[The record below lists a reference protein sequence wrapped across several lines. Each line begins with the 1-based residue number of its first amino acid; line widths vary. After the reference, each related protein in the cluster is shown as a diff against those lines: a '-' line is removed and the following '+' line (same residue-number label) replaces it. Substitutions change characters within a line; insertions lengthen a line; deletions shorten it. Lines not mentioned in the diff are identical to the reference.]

1 MDTQIFKIDRENIDK
16 LIMEQ
21 LGGIISSG
29 GLVAFPTET
38 VYGLGANA
46 FNDEAVKSI
55 YTAKG
60 RPSDNPLIVHF
71 ADVCDIEDAV
81 LDLTDEAR
89 LLFNTFSPGPLT
101 VILKK
106 SDRISDTVSAG
117 LDTVAVRI
125 PSDEIARELI
135 KSAKV
140 PIAAPSA
147 NLSGKP
153 SPTTSKHVIQDM
165 NGRIPAIIDG
175 GDCQVGVESTVIDL
189 SGDIP
194 VILRPGGVTFEE
206 IKKILPDTVLDKHIT
221 KSVEAHEKPKSPG
234 MKYKH
239 YAPDADV
246 TVVEGDSNAVKN
258 KICELLEENKSLR
271 RGVMSCSN
279 NMYEAD
285 LVIKIGMNNKEY
297 ARNLFRVLREFDEN
311 NIDVVFAEFFDDA
324 AYGLAV
330 KNRLY
335 KSAGNKVIYVK

>member
-1 MDTQIFKIDRENIDK
+1 MDTKIFKIDRKNINKAEMD
-16 LIMEQ
+16 E
-21 LGGIISSG
+21 LGSIISSG

-46 FNDEAVKSI
+46 FDDEAVKSI
-55 YTAKG
+55 YKAKG

-71 ADVCDIEDAV
+71 AQVCDIEEAV
-81 LDLTDEAR
+81 LELTDKAR
-89 LLFNTFSPGPLT
+89 LLLNTFSPGPLT

-106 SDRISDTVSAG
+106 SNKISDTVSAG

-153 SPTTSKHVIQDM
+153 SPTTLKHVAEDM
-165 NGRIPAIIDG
+165 NTRIPAIIDG

-206 IKKILPDTVLDKHIT
+206 IKRVLPDTVLDKHII

-246 TVVEGDSNAVKN
+246 TVVEGNPDAVRDR
-258 KICELLEENKSLR
+258 ICELIDEHKPLR
-271 RGVMSCSN
+271 IGVMTCSDN
-279 NMYEAD
+279 TYVAD
-285 LVIKIGMNNKEY
+285 LVINIGKNNKEY
-297 ARNLFRVLREFDEN
+297 AKNLFRVLREFDEN
-311 NIDVVFAEFFDDA
+311 DIDVVFAEFFDDE